1 MATPHLDP
9 YQKAQETRRRVLE
22 LAVFMKRE
30 EAQSA
35 PSPSGARGSSPGY
48 AVDLFLALLQDRLP
62 VWLRVLDGLMYLVG
76 KGRVADNL
84 FPIARAGI
92 EYYSEIQS
100 AALPAFTSP
109 TVTVRFREAMR
120 DSELGPM
127 AEVIPISEYLA
138 AEQRAGR
145 VAPEVDPV
153 ASARLLLAGCFRH
166 AYYEMFVGAEHL
178 PSRDDSAEEIV
189 RELRLETTREA

>member
-22 LAVFMKRE
+22 MAVLMKRD
-30 EAQSA
+30 EAESA
-35 PSPSGARGSSPGY
+35 SPASGRAAAPGY
-48 AVDLFLALLQDRLP
+48 AVDMYLALLQDRLP

-76 KGRVADNL
+76 RGRVADNL

-92 EYYSEIQS
+92 DYYSEIQS

-127 AEVIPISEYLA
+127 AEVIPLSEYLA

-153 ASARLLLAGCFRH
+153 ASARLLLAGCFHH
-166 AYYEMFVGAEHL
+166 AYHEMFVGADHL
-178 PSRDDSAEEIV
+178 PSRDDSAEEII
-189 RELRLETTREA
+189 RELRLEPRRA